1 MGAKE
6 WEDMI
11 VGYFVDKKLPYSL
24 VKSIVEK
31 RWKLEGQVEILLD
44 GDLFYFNFKKPED
57 RDYVLDEGSFHML
70 GKLFIIRPWTRSVE
84 EDRGQISSIPLWVNF
99 YKVPKFLWNPKGL
112 NLIASVVGKPICA
125 DKNTEVK
132 KMLTFAR
139 ICIEVDATKELP
151 LSIPIKTSSKSC
163 IIDVEYVWKPLLCT

>member
-6 WEDMI
+6 WEHMI

-44 GDLFYFNFKKPED
+44 GDLFYFNFNKPED

-70 GKLFIIRPWTRSVE
+70 GKLFII
-84 EDRGQISSIPLWVNF
+84 
-99 YKVPKFLWNPKGL
+99 
-112 NLIASVVGKPICA
+112 
-125 DKNTEVK
+125 
-132 KMLTFAR
+132 
-139 ICIEVDATKELP
+139 
-151 LSIPIKTSSKSC
+151 
-163 IIDVEYVWKPLLCT
+163 